1 MILQALLVTKD
12 EPTAETLIQV
22 LSQFGVAVDRSN
34 AADVA
39 VARLAEERFDQVIV
53 DFDDPEAASLLLEGC
68 RRLVGPDRKPPVT
81 VALLHDASQIR
92 SILGAGAHF
101 ILTKPVSPEQAQTT
115 LRAATAMLKRER
127 RQSLR
132 VAVQAAASIH
142 MDDHSTVEGILLDLS
157 TGGVDVLAAK
167 PLPSGTMVRISFQLP
182 EGAGIEGDAEVA
194 WSIANGQTGFR
205 FLDMDPKM
213 RGEMGDWLSARSQ
226 DALPE
231 EPDAVTQCKL
241 TDLSLGGCYVQTESP
256 FPQSSAVDLCL
267 RAAGMEI
274 HAEGLV
280 RVMHPGH
287 GMGIEFPARTEEQ
300 RKSVGDFIEFLTGQP
315 GATPQLET
323 SPRSL
328 VANAVDLSP
337 TANTETDADDPLLEL
352 LRTGPALEE
361 EAFLA
366 ELQRQRNPVAAD
378 QSEPIVV
385 SPEALSPALPDPRK
399 NREPDRH
406 PVFSA
411 ALAPGC
417 RLHLVDPRLRHHS
430 C

>member
-1 MILQALLVTKD
+1 MVLQALLVTKD
-12 EPTAETLIQV
+12 DLTAETLIHV
-22 LSQFGVAVDRSN
+22 LAQFGVAVDRSN
-34 AADVA
+34 APDVA
-39 VARLAEERFDQVIV
+39 LARLAEERFDQVMV

-68 RRLVGPDRKPPVT
+68 RRLAGPDRNPPVT

-101 ILTKPVSPEQAQTT
+101 ILTKPVTPEQAQTT
-115 LRAATAMLKRER
+115 LRSATALLKRER

-132 VAVQAAASIH
+132 VAVQAAASIRI
-142 MDDHSTVEGILLDLS
+142 DESNTVEGIVLDLS
-157 TGGVDVLAAK
+157 TGGMDVLTAK
-167 PLPSGTMVRISFQLP
+167 PLPSAALVRVSFQLP
-182 EGAGIEGDAEVA
+182 DGGAGVEGDAQVA
-194 WSIANGQTGFR
+194 WSTANGQTGLR
-205 FLDMDPKM
+205 FLDMDAKI
-213 RGEMGDWLSARSQ
+213 REEMGEWLVARSQ

-231 EPDAVTQCKL
+231 EPDAVSQCKL

-300 RKSVGDFIEFLTGQP
+300 RKSVGEFIEFLAGQP
-315 GATPQLET
+315 GATPQLEI

-328 VANAVDLSP
+328 VANAVDLNQTSS
-337 TANTETDADDPLLEL
+337 AATDAEDPLLDL
-352 LRTGPALEE
+352 LRTGNTMDE

-366 ELQRQRNPVAAD
+366 ELRRQRTPA
-378 QSEPIVV
+378 SV
-385 SPEALSPALPDPRK
+385 SQ
-399 NREPDRH
+399 
-406 PVFSA
+406 
-411 ALAPGC
+411 
-417 RLHLVDPRLRHHS
+417 
-430 C
+430 

>member
-1 MILQALLVTKD
+1 MILQALLVSKD
-12 EPTAETLIQV
+12 DLTAETLTQV
-22 LSQFGVAVDRSN
+22 LAQFGVAVDRSS

-39 VARLAEERFDQVIV
+39 VTRLAEERFDQVIV
-53 DFDDPEAASLLLEGC
+53 DFDDPEAAALVLEGC
-68 RRLVGPDRKPPVT
+68 RRLVGPDRHPPVT

-101 ILTKPVSPEQAQTT
+101 ILTKPIAREQAQNT
-115 LRAATAMLKRER
+115 LRAATALLKRER

-132 VAVQAAASIH
+132 VTVQAAVSIH
-142 MDDHSTVEGILLDLS
+142 IDESNPVEGILLDLS
-157 TGGVDVLAAK
+157 TGGIDVLAAK
-167 PLPSGTMVRISFQLP
+167 PLPCKATVRVFFELP
-182 EGAGIEGDAEVA
+182 DGGAGIEGDAEVA
-194 WSIANGQTGFR
+194 WSTANGQTGLR
-205 FLDMDPKM
+205 FLDMDEKM
-213 RGEMGDWLSARSQ
+213 REEMGEWLAARSH

-231 EPDAVTQCKL
+231 EPDAISQCKL

-300 RKSVGDFIEFLTGQP
+300 RKSVGEFIEFLTGQP

-328 VANAVDLSP
+328 VASAVDLSQ
-337 TANTETDADDPLLEL
+337 TGSAATDAEDPLLEL
-352 LRTGPALEE
+352 LRTGNALEE

-366 ELQRQRNPVAAD
+366 ELHRQRT
-378 QSEPIVV
+378 
-385 SPEALSPALPDPRK
+385 PASV
-399 NREPDRH
+399 NQ
-406 PVFSA
+406 
-411 ALAPGC
+411 
-417 RLHLVDPRLRHHS
+417 
-430 C
+430 